1 MGEERFWFG
10 ALVLVAEEVS
20 IGVQAEKLQ
29 GHALVKTVP
38 SILHRRQM
46 AALQLDVGLSEDHGL
61 NTLERRTGR

>member
-1 MGEERFWFG
+1 MEGVKLDEREPMRRTQ
-10 ALVLVAEEVS
+10 LP
-20 IGVQAEKLQ
+20 
-29 GHALVKTVP
+29 ALVKTVP